1 MAMTNDFNF
10 AVSIEGLDEKGKII
24 EEQFKVIEDAVT
36 DIDDAVKYLDTW
48 QSKNK
53 EMYAAKI
60 KEALPKMHEM
70 AQVVQSY
77 GNVARL
83 TAARLQSVEN
93 KIRNSI
99 ESNA

>member
-1 MAMTNDFNF
+1 MAMVNDFNF
-10 AVSIEGLDEKGKII
+10 AVSTQGLDEKGKII
-24 EEQFKVIEDAVT
+24 EEQYKIIEDAT
-36 DIDDAVKYLDTW
+36 NDIEDAVKYLDTW

-53 EMYAAKI
+53 EIYASKI
-60 KEALPKMHEM
+60 REALPKMHEM
-70 AQVVQSY
+70 AEVVKSY

-83 TAARLQSVEN
+83 TAARLQSVED